1 MEPIKGSEKVKKM
14 FAQGQTTLVDTQTG
28 YKYTMVA
35 RCPKD
40 NNYASIAQIE
50 RSGQALSRVIFQ
62 CPYCF
67 GRFEVNQDEVY
78 IW

>member
-1 MEPIKGSEKVKKM
+1 MEPIKDREKVKKM
-14 FAQGQTTLVDTQTG
+14 FTQGQTTIVNTQTG
-28 YKYTMVA
+28 YKYTMVT

-40 NNYASIAQIE
+40 KNYASIAQIE

-67 GRFEVNQDEVY
+67 SRFEANQDE
-78 IW
+78 ICIR